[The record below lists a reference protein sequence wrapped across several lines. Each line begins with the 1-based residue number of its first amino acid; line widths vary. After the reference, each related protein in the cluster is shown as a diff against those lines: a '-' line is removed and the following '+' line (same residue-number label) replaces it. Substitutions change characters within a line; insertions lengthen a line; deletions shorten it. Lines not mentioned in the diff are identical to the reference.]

1 MRTFDPLPTYAPP
14 SEIDAWLHELM
25 RPAEVQTL
33 SEWSDKHRIISPE
46 ANPTEYG
53 PWHTDRAEYLRGPMD
68 AFTDTEHTEVVIMKS
83 SRSGLTAAIVENGI
97 AYHVHSDPA
106 TIMLALPTKDK
117 AIGFAKKNLDPLIRD
132 NPTIA
137 NRIRPPRGKDSNTT
151 KLFKP
156 YEGGSLTLVWAGS
169 GASFRGDT
177 YRIFMADDVDGF
189 PISAGA
195 EGDPFSLGKRR
206 TITVWNRKIVGI
218 SSPTIAGLS
227 RIALEYSISDQ
238 RHFYVPCPICN
249 HQQVLVFSKESPWVK
264 PTSDNIVGNLA
275 GRFAAEHTTYTIGL
289 KFDKENCTWATYVC
303 EKCQKEI
310 DEVDKVEMVRH
321 GRYIA
326 ANPSVTDIAGFHIS
340 ELYSDFNTSWT
351 RIAKEFLEAKQSSE
365 TLKVFINNVL
375 GETFDEEAFAISEHF
390 LQQRVTDYVM
400 APRACFL
407 LSAGADIQGDRIE
420 YFVWG
425 WGLGDECWLI
435 DHQVIIGN
443 PYDELT
449 WSKLD
454 AYITETRY
462 KHESGIPLKPF
473 CMLVDSG
480 DFTDEVYRFTAP
492 REKRWIFASKGYDK
506 PRPLVTAGKSRDR
519 QTGAK
524 LLIIGVDEAKGKLY
538 SMIKGEKEGPG
549 FVHLNLKAT
558 AEFCRQLIAEKYV
571 RFINK
576 AGKIVKKWILP
587 AGRRNEALDGWV
599 MAYCAM
605 RYRRPVMPI
614 VKKEFE
620 KKVEQFKSQP
630 VQAQQEQS
638 NATTPPPQRPPKNRR
653 TKGWQ
658 ILP

>member
-1 MRTFDPLPTYAPP
+1 MIDNLPTYAPA
-14 SEIDAWLHELM
+14 SELEDWLHDIM

-33 SEWSDKHRIISPE
+33 SEWSDRHRIISPE

-53 PWHTDRAEYLRGPMD
+53 PWRTARAEYLRGPMD
-68 AFTDTEHTEVVIMKS
+68 AFTDAEHQEVVIMKS

-97 AYHVHSDPA
+97 AYHIASDPA
-106 TIMLALPTKDK
+106 TIMLTLPTKDK

-132 NPTIA
+132 NETIS
-137 NRIRPPRGKDSNTT
+137 NRIRPPRAKDSNTT

-156 YEGGSLTLVWAGS
+156 FEGGSLTVVWAGS
-169 GASFRGDT
+169 PASFRGDT
-177 YRIFMADDVDGF
+177 YRVFMGDDVDGF
-189 PISAGA
+189 PVSAGS
-195 EGDPFSLGKRR
+195 EGDPASLGKRR
-206 TITVWNRKIVGI
+206 TITVWNRKIVLI
-218 SSPTIAGLS
+218 SSPTVAGIS
-227 RIALEYSISDQ
+227 RIALEFSISDQ
-238 RHFYVPCPICN
+238 RHFYVPCPHCRHAQI
-249 HQQVLVFSKESPWVK
+249 LVFGKQSMWVK
-264 PTSDNIVGNLA
+264 PTQDNIIGNLA
-275 GRFAAEHTTYTIGL
+275 GRFAAEHAEYHIGL

-310 DEVDKVEMVRH
+310 DETEKVAMVRGGH
-321 GRYIA
+321 YIA
-326 ANPSVTDIAGFHIS
+326 ANPSVTDIAGFHVS
-340 ELYSDFNTSWT
+340 ELLSDFNTSWT
-351 RIAKEFLEAKQSSE
+351 RIAKEFLEAKQSAE
-365 TLKVFINNVL
+365 TLKVFVNNVL
-375 GETFDEEAFAISEHF
+375 GETFDEEAFQISEHF
-390 LQQRVTDYVM
+390 LQQRVKDYIM
-400 APRACFL
+400 APKACFL

-435 DHQVIIGN
+435 DHQIIIGN

-454 AYITETRY
+454 AYINETRY

-473 CMLVDSG
+473 CTFVDSG
-480 DFTDEVYRFTAP
+480 DFTDEAYRFTAP

-506 PRPLVTAGKSRDR
+506 PRALVATGKTRDK

-524 LLIIGVDEAKGKLY
+524 LMILGVDEAKGRLY

-549 FVHLNLKAT
+549 YVHLNMKAT

-620 KKVEQFKSQP
+620 KKVEAMKQQP
-630 VQAQQEQS
+630 AAQKEEKQGEEPEVRR
-638 NATTPPPQRPPKNRR
+638 APKIRR
-653 TKGWQ
+653 RKGWQ